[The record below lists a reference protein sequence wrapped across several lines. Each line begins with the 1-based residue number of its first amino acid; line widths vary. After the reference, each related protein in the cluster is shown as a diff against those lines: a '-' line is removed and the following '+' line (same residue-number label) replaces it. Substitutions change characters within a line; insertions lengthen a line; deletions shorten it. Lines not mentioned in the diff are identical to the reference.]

1 MLRCQVIIRF
11 TDQYIRQLYPNVRM
25 RRWAW
30 RVDPGPEKLAKFSLL
45 TCAQVL
51 IPKVVCHAAG
61 NQRVLHTYTI
71 HSRLKGVWT
80 YLINKR
86 KLCLYAMKGGKIG
99 ESGGLTF
106 WLASPG
112 DYDDVMAI
120 SDGIYE
126 GNDYLPHRY
135 HSWMTEPHRLV
146 ILAKRD
152 GKLVALESG
161 LIVDGGSTVVVEGLR
176 VCPSERGRGLAGVII
191 RFADQ
196 YIRQLYPNVRMRR
209 WAWREDPGPEKLAKF
224 SLLTCAQVLIPKVV
238 CHAAGNQ
245 RVLHTYTIRSRF
257 KGVWTYLI
265 NKRKLYLYA
274 MKGGKIGESGGLTF
288 WLASPGDYDDVMAIS
303 DGIYGGNDY
312 LPHRYHSWMTEPHR
326 LVILAKRDGKLVAL
340 ESGLIV
346 DGGSTVVVEGLRVC
360 PSERGRGLAGVI
372 IRFADQYIRQL
383 YPNVRMR
390 RWAWRV
396 DPGPEK
402 LAKVSLLTKRAILSL
417 QIEAKA
423 FDAFLSTLRAKL
435 EHEKGTGSLDQ
446 EFRLVVLEEEQLRHI
461 LLDPG
466 VSSQIELPGDVII
479 QNWQP
484 LKLLE
489 SNLEVLQRRNLTWLA
504 DSLEKPTFL
513 SLHTPPYPI
522 PYKGGS
528 FYFSIDLF
536 GTKPD
541 LAYRALLA
549 HMEMVRGEIRCMVLM
564 RIYMHQSL
572 WGRLRAFCECS
583 AGVEVCN
590 GYLEQLILEHKL

>member
-1 MLRCQVIIRF
+1 METTKIKRGTLGGAVWLVMIALFMILVLSTDQTCGAAGTRYKDRWGGIQLQYTRGTSTTFLFDLCDVISSHLRTQWRRRTPTGVVAETCTHSGPFWVRLATPALETLNVQASRIQDYILQKVAIFLRATRCRWIGTGKKNSHWSIWIGVMLRCQVIIRF

-152 GKLVALESG
+152 GKLVALESR
-161 LIVDGGSTVVVEGLR
+161 LIVEGGSTVVLEGLR
-176 VCPSERGRGLAGVII
+176 VCPSERGRGLAGVIF

-196 YIRQLYPNVRMRR
+196 YIRQLYPNVRMKR
-209 WAWREDPGPEKLAKF
+209 WAW
-224 SLLTCAQVLIPKVV
+224 
-238 CHAAGNQ
+238 
-245 RVLHTYTIRSRF
+245 
-257 KGVWTYLI
+257 
-265 NKRKLYLYA
+265 
-274 MKGGKIGESGGLTF
+274 GE
-288 WLASPGDYDDVMAIS
+288 
-303 DGIYGGNDY
+303 
-312 LPHRYHSWMTEPHR
+312 
-326 LVILAKRDGKLVAL
+326 
-340 ESGLIV
+340 
-346 DGGSTVVVEGLRVC
+346 
-360 PSERGRGLAGVI
+360 
-372 IRFADQYIRQL
+372 
-383 YPNVRMR
+383 
-390 RWAWRV
+390 

-446 EFRLVVLEEEQLRHI
+446 ESRLVVLEEEQLRHI

-479 QNWQP
+479 QDWQP

-504 DSLEKPTFL
+504 DGLEKPTFL

-583 AGVEVCN
+583 AGVELYN
-590 GYLEQLILEHKL
+590 GYWEQLILEHKL